1 MWAPSQPGH
10 GSPSAG
16 KYRGSALSGTDSAP
30 TGGALVSLLFLVSL
44 QPLLVSSTQQWDQ
57 V

>member
-1 MWAPSQPGH
+1 MGSTSAWARQPL
-10 GSPSAG
+10 G

-30 TGGALVSLLFLVSL
+30 TGGALVSLLFLVTL
-44 QPLLVSSTQQWDQ
+44 QPLLVSSTQQWEQ